1 MSLSISTDLA
11 RWKSRRIKSAPKLT
25 PRAEEIENVKQLKLR
40 LQMTDPY
47 TEPRENEDEKFLWS
61 GGVHLINWES
71 YLEGSRAIKSFIPI
85 ITQYQQSTKS
95 LSCSW
100 HFVKCV
106 TESNGEDAL
115 EKVDEVEP
123 ITEPT

>member
-1 MSLSISTDLA
+1 MKVEKNQIGSEANATGRRD
-11 RWKSRRIKSAPKLT
+11 WKCKAIKAQITNDRP
-25 PRAEEIENVKQLKLR
+25 IH
-40 LQMTDPY
+40 

-71 YLEGSRAIKSFIPI
+71 YLEGSRAIKSFISI

-106 TESNGEDAL
+106 TESNGKDAL